1 MWNFDTLAVNEL
13 TYNNPIHK
21 SGTDVRKSK
30 TLKVKEKTELP
41 GVKKK
46 KK

>member
-21 SGTDVRKSK
+21 SGTDVRK
-30 TLKVKEKTELP
+30 VKL
-41 GVKKK
+41 
-46 KK
+46 